1 MLWSVVIPNWCG
13 GAMVRRAVASLL
25 AEGRRERARDAR
37 WTFEIVV
44 VDDASPDGDGQALE
58 RDLVGV
64 HQPEVRVIRRA
75 VNGGFGATVTDGVA
89 AARGA
94 VLCLCN
100 NDLVVQAGFFGGLL
114 EPIVEAA
121 GGLNGLLTGSAD
133 ATPPSTGCVVGTSA
147 RTEDARGHANH
158 ACMRGVWRGGRMHL
172 HWRETA
178 LPGQAQGEPMETHFV
193 QGGAAA
199 IRADVWHAVGGFDAR
214 FNPGYWEDYDLSHRL
229 RARGWRLLYTPAARA
244 FHLGSVSMK
253 SRHGAGRVRDLQE
266 RNRLLFELIHAPR
279 HQAGWRQ
286 AAGVARDVVVE
297 WWSGGPFHLTRGLRL
312 AAAMPPLTA
321 PGRPD
326 AARHGNDDL
335 YPEQGVDGF
344 VAVE

>member
-1 MLWSVVIPNWCG
+1 
-13 GAMVRRAVASLL
+13 
-25 AEGRRERARDAR
+25 
-37 WTFEIVV
+37 
-44 VDDASPDGDGQALE
+44 
-58 RDLVGV
+58 
-64 HQPEVRVIRRA
+64 VIRRA
-75 VNGGFGATVTDGVA
+75 INGGFGATVTDGVA

-100 NDLVVQAGFFGGLL
+100 NDLVVQAGFFRGLL
-114 EPIVEAA
+114 DPMVEAA
-121 GGLNGLLTGSAD
+121 GGADGLLTGSAD

-158 ACMRGVWRGGRMHL
+158 ACMRGVWRRGRMHL
-172 HWRETA
+172 HWREAA

-199 IRADVWHAVGGFDAR
+199 IRADAWHAVGGFDAR

-266 RNRLLFELIHAPR
+266 RNRLLFEMIHAPR

-286 AAGVARDVVVE
+286 AAGVARDVIAE
-297 WWSGGPFHLTRGLRL
+297 WWRGGPFHLTRGLRL
-312 AAAMPPLTA
+312 AAAMPPLGPPQPRCPVSA
-321 PGRPD
+321 LGEE
-326 AARHGNDDL
+326 L
-335 YPEQGVDGF
+335 YRAQDIAGF
-344 VAVE
+344 VPVE